1 MTKIVIIG
9 GVAGGASAA
18 CRARRLD
25 ESAQII
31 VFEKGPYVSFANC
44 GLPYYVGG
52 SIAERGKL
60 NVQTPK
66 SLHTRFNIDV
76 RIECEVTSI
85 DTQGHMVEVLDRA
98 TGKTYSESYDKLLL
112 SPGAEPV
119 RPPLPGINLPG
130 VFTVRS
136 IPDIDRIYEAID
148 KGKATRAVVVGG
160 GFIGIEMA
168 ENLIERGLSV
178 DLVEMS
184 SHVIKSLD
192 YDMAVDLH
200 QELRANGVRLH
211 LEEGLDAIEMTADG
225 LLVSTSKA
233 QRIACD
239 VVILAI
245 GVRPET
251 KLAQAAGIEC
261 GPRGH
266 IVVDGHM
273 RTNAPDVY
281 AVGDA
286 IQVTDFVSGATTA
299 IPLAGPANR
308 QGRLAAQN
316 MLGGSRTYTGTQGS
330 SIVKVFSL
338 AAAST
343 GLTEEAA
350 RTQGIDIDKTY
361 LTQPSHATYY
371 PGAKM
376 MGLKV
381 LWEKNTGKLLGAQ
394 AVGPEGVDK
403 RIDVVATAIRFGANV
418 RDLAY
423 LELCYA
429 PPFNSAKDPVNMA
442 GFVAENVLDGTLRQ
456 FFPEDIADLPRDGSI
471 TLLDVRTPGECSCGM
486 IDGFVNIPVDEI
498 RDRVDEIPANKPVY
512 LHCKSGQRSY
522 IASRILTGLGYEC
535 HNLAGGYDRW
545 SAITRG

>member
-1 MTKIVIIG
+1 MTKIVIVG

-25 ESAQII
+25 ESAEII
-31 VFEKGPYVSFANC
+31 LFEKGPYVSFANC

-52 SIAERGKL
+52 AIAERGKL
-60 NVQTPK
+60 TVQTPK
-66 SLHTRFNIDV
+66 SLNTRFNIDV
-76 RIECEVTSI
+76 RVQCEVTAI
-85 DTQGHMVEVLDRA
+85 DPQAHEVEVVDHA
-98 TGKTYSESYDKLLL
+98 AGMTYREPYDKLLL

-130 VFTVRS
+130 VLTVRS
-136 IPDIDRIYEAID
+136 IPDVDRVCETVEA
-148 KGKATRAVVVGG
+148 GKAARAVVVGG

-168 ENLIERGLSV
+168 ENLIDRGLEV
-178 DLVEMS
+178 DLVEMAN
-184 SHVIKSLD
+184 HVIKSLD
-192 YDMAVDLH
+192 FDMAVDLH
-200 QELRANGVRLH
+200 RELRAHGVRLH
-211 LEEGLDAIEMTADG
+211 LGEGLSSIEMVGSG
-225 LLVSTSKA
+225 LAVNTSKD

-245 GVRPET
+245 GVRPESS
-251 KLAQAAGIEC
+251 LALGSGIAC

-266 IVVDGHM
+266 IVVDEHM
-273 RTNAPDVY
+273 RTSAPDVY

-286 IQVTDFVSGATTA
+286 IQVTDFVSGAKTA

-308 QGRLAAQN
+308 QGRMAAEN
-316 MLGGSRTYTGTQGS
+316 MLGGDRAYTGTQGS

-343 GLTEEAA
+343 GLTEESA
-350 RTQGIDIDKTY
+350 RAQGIDVDKTY

-381 LWEKNTGKLLGAQ
+381 LWEKGTGKLLGAQ
-394 AVGPEGVDK
+394 AVGAEGVDK

-418 RDLAY
+418 RDLAS

-429 PPFNSAKDPVNMA
+429 PPFNSAKDPMNMA
-442 GFVAENVLDGTLRQ
+442 GFVAENVLTGKLHQ
-456 FFPEDIADLPRDGSI
+456 FFPEDVADLPRDDSV
-471 TLLDVRTPGECSCGM
+471 TLLDVRTPGECARGM
-486 IDGFVNIPVDEI
+486 IEGFTNIPVDEI
-498 RDRVDEIPANKPVY
+498 RARVDEIPAGKPVY

-522 IASRILTGLGYEC
+522 IAYRILTSLGYEC
-535 HNLAGGYDRW
+535 YNLAGGYDRW
-545 SAITRG
+545 SAVTAG

>member
-1 MTKIVIIG
+1 MTKIVIVG

-25 ESAQII
+25 EHAQI
-31 VFEKGPYVSFANC
+31 VLFEKGPFVSFANC

-52 SIAERGKL
+52 AIAERGKL
-60 NVQTPK
+60 NVQTPQ
-66 SLHTRFNIDV
+66 SLHKRFNLDV
-76 RIECEVTSI
+76 RTLCEVVSI
-85 DTQGHMVEVLDRA
+85 DAGAHEVEVVDHA
-98 TGKTYSESYDKLLL
+98 SQTTYRESYDKLVL

-119 RPPLPGINLPG
+119 RPPLPGTDLPG
-130 VFTVRS
+130 VLTVRS
-136 IPDIDRIYEAID
+136 IPDVDNICALITAKQAR
-148 KGKATRAVVVGG
+148 RAVVVGG

-168 ENLIERGLSV
+168 ENLIERGLFV

-200 QELRANGVRLH
+200 RELRAHGVNLH
-211 LEEGLDAIEMTADG
+211 LGEGLASIEQREEGLAVLTSSSKE
-225 LLVSTSKA
+225 LL
-233 QRIACD
+233 CD
-239 VVILAI
+239 IVILAI
-245 GVRPET
+245 GVRPES
-251 KLAQAAGIEC
+251 KLAQDAGIAC

-266 IVVDGHM
+266 ILVDDHL
-273 RTNAPDVY
+273 RTNLPDIY
-281 AVGDA
+281 AAGDA
-286 IQVTDFVSGATTA
+286 IQVTEFVGGQPAA

-308 QGRLAAQN
+308 QGRIAATN
-316 MLGGSRTYTGTQGS
+316 LLGGDYAYTGTQGS

-350 RTQGIDIDKTY
+350 RAQGIDVDKTY
-361 LTQPSHATYY
+361 LTQPSHASYY

-381 LWEKNTGKLLGAQ
+381 LWEKNTGRLLGAQ
-394 AVGPEGVDK
+394 AVGAEGVDK

-418 RDLAY
+418 RDLVS

-442 GFVAENVLDGTLRQ
+442 GFVAQNVLDGNLRQ
-456 FFPEDIADLPRDGSI
+456 FFPEDVDGLPRDGSV
-471 TLLDVRTPGECSCGM
+471 TLLDVRTPGECARGM
-486 IDGFVNIPVDEI
+486 IDGFVNIPVDEL
-498 RDRVDEIPANKPVY
+498 RDRLDQIPPDKPVY

-522 IASRILTGLGYEC
+522 IAYRILVGNGYKC

-545 SAITRG
+545 SAITQG

>member
-85 DTQGHMVEVLDRA
+85 DTQGHVVEVLDHA

-168 ENLIERGLSV
+168 ENLIERVLSV

-233 QRIACD
+233 QKIVCD

-403 RIDVVATAIRFGANV
+403 RIDVVAIAIRFGANV
-418 RDLAY
+418 RDLAS